1 MNTSV
6 WLFWDDTLNLE
17 NDTLNDTLNLT
28 DKERILILIDTVQG
42 FVYTN
47 LERYFL
53 LKKYEKQL

>member
-47 LERYFL
+47 LER
-53 LKKYEKQL
+53 